1 MPRVGFS
8 NGEFGERS
16 VRCSAVR
23 SHATFVG
30 LLTVALGA
38 CVPTEECRSTTC
50 VLVRPGEGYEFIVVG
65 SGAGGGPLAAR
76 LARAGRRVLLLE
88 AGQDVGDKLHYQVPA
103 MHALSTEDP
112 SMAWWFFVRHHA
124 DEAQDALDTKHR
136 PEGVLY
142 PRGSALGGS
151 TAVNAMV
158 TVLPGAS
165 DWNAIA
171 ARTGDGSW
179 RAEHMDPYY
188 DRVREWLSV
197 EVPDPGLA
205 IGDRKIS
212 TFLSAAALTHAAQ
225 DGVATGA
232 ELNRLLEQD
241 VNAALRTGEAT
252 GLFRLPLATRAGQ
265 RSGTR
270 EWIKATVDQ
279 GFPLTVKTGSFVTKI
294 LWDTSGDRPR
304 AIGVDVA
311 PKNNIYGASLS
322 PEQAPLE
329 RLQYY
334 ATSEVILAAGAFNSP
349 QILQLSG
356 VGDPSELAGLGID
369 VRVPRPGVGRN
380 LQDRYEGSVVSQF
393 SSDVALVQPCHLG
406 EEAGD
411 PCLDQWR
418 GGRGVYQTSG
428 FLATVLRRSL
438 PGVAQP
444 DLQIFAVP
452 GDARGY
458 YPNYAS
464 DSLAVKNRFTW
475 LLLKAHTQNR
485 DGSVRLKSKSPF
497 ERPAIAFNYFDERD
511 PLSDPDLLAMV
522 EGIKFIR
529 RIEAKAQE
537 LLEEDRLEEIWPG
550 LLAQTDQEIAAWIRK
565 EAWGHH
571 ACCSDRIGAEDDG
584 DAVLDPRFRV
594 IGAERL
600 RVVDASVFPEI
611 PGTFI
616 ALPTY
621 MMSEK
626 AADVILE
633 DNP

>member
-1 MPRVGFS
+1 MGF
-8 NGEFGERS
+8 
-16 VRCSAVR
+16 
-23 SHATFVG
+23 
-30 LLTVALGA
+30 LTLALAA
-38 CVPTEECRSTTC
+38 CVPSEECRSATC

-112 SMAWWFFVRHHA
+112 AMAWWFFVGHHA
-124 DEAQDALDTKHR
+124 DQEVDARDTKHR
-136 PEGVLY
+136 PEGALY

-158 TVLPGAS
+158 TVLPSAS
-165 DWNAIA
+165 DWDAIA

-179 RAEHMDPYY
+179 RAQRMDPYY
-188 DRVREWLSV
+188 DRVRAWLSV
-197 EVPDPGLA
+197 EIPDPGLA
-205 IGDRKIS
+205 LGDRKIS
-212 TFLSAAALTHAAQ
+212 TFLSAAAFTHAAQ
-225 DGVATGA
+225 DGAASGA
-232 ELNRLLEQD
+232 ELSRLLEQD
-241 VNAALRTGEAT
+241 VNAALRSGEAT
-252 GLFRLPLATRAGQ
+252 GLFRLPLATKSGQ

-270 EWIKATVDQ
+270 EWIKDTVER

-294 LWDTSGDRPR
+294 LWDTSGERPR
-304 AIGVDVA
+304 AVGVDVA
-311 PKNNIYGASLS
+311 PKSNIYGASLN
-322 PEQAPLE
+322 PEAAPLE

-334 ATSEVILAAGAFNSP
+334 ASSEVIVAAGAFNSP

-356 VGDPSELAGLGID
+356 VGDPSELGALGID
-369 VRVPRPGVGRN
+369 VRVARPGVGRN

-406 EEAGD
+406 DESAD

-418 GGRGVYQTSG
+418 DGRGVYQTSG
-428 FLATVLRRSL
+428 FLASVLRRSL
-438 PGVAQP
+438 PGVARP

-458 YPNYAS
+458 YPGYAQ

-475 LLLKAHTQNR
+475 LLLKGHTQNR
-485 DGSVRLKSKSPF
+485 DGRVRLKSRSPF
-497 ERPAIAFNYFDERD
+497 ERPEIAFNYFDEVD
-511 PLSDPDLLAMV
+511 PLRDPDLLAMV
-522 EGIKFIR
+522 EGVKFIR
-529 RIEAKAQE
+529 RVEQKAQV
-537 LLEEDRLEEIWPG
+537 LLEKDHLEEVWPG
-550 LLAQTDQEIAAWIRK
+550 LQAQTDAEIAAWIRK

-584 DAVLDPRFRV
+584 EAVVDARFRV

-616 ALPTY
+616 ALPIY
-621 MMSEK
+621 MVSEK